1 MKLTLKIKLLPT
13 EIQRDV
19 LLRTMERFNEACN
32 FVSEI
37 AFRLK
42 TGSQVKLHHE
52 AYYTVREQFGLSS
65 QMTVRAVG
73 KVAESYEVDKNH
85 LHSFRPHGAMVYDQ
99 RILTWKTLDRV
110 SVLTLDGRILVPY
123 VLGDYYQSRLKR
135 VRGQADLIL
144 VDGIFYLCAVVD
156 VPEPPMDDVTD
167 YIGVDLGIVNIA
179 ADSEGEVH
187 SGGQV
192 NGLRKRY
199 AKLRARLQAKQTK
212 SAKRLL
218 KKRKRKEARFAKDVN
233 HCISKKLVAKAKDT
247 GKGIALE
254 DLKGIRSRITV
265 WKAQRRVQHSWG
277 FFQLRAFVEYKAKLA
292 GVPVVLVDPRN
303 TSRTCPA
310 CGHISKNNRKTQA
323 LFLCV
328 SCGFSGPADPI
339 AAENIRRLA
348 VNQAYAVA
356 A

>member
-1 MKLTLKIKLLPT
+1 MKLTLKIKLLPNKEQKT
-13 EIQRDV
+13 S

-52 AYYTVREQFGLSS
+52 AYYTVRERFKLSA
-65 QMTVRAVG
+65 QMTVRAIG
-73 KVAESYEVDKNH
+73 KVAESYKVDKKH
-85 LHSFRPHGAMVYDQ
+85 HHYFKPHGAMVYDQ
-99 RILTWKTLDRV
+99 RILTWRTLDQV
-110 SVLTLDGRILVPY
+110 SILSLDGRLLIPY

-135 VRGQADLIL
+135 VRGQADLVF
-144 VDGIFYLCAVVD
+144 VDGIFYICAVVE

-167 YIGVDLGIVNIA
+167 YIGVDLGIVNVA
-179 ADSEGEVH
+179 VDSEAEVH

-199 AKLRARLQAKQTK
+199 ATLRARLQAKQSK

-218 KKRKRKEARFAKDVN
+218 KKRRRKEVRFAKDVN
-233 HCISKKLVAKAKDT
+233 HRISKVLVAKAKT
-247 GKGIALE
+247 QGKGIALE
-254 DLKGIRSRITV
+254 DLKGIRSRLRLR
-265 WKAQRRVQHSWG
+265 KPQRRIQHSWG
-277 FFQLRAFVEYKAKLA
+277 FFQLRTFIEYKAKLA
-292 GVPVVLVDPRN
+292 GVPVVFVDPRN

-310 CGHISKNNRKTQA
+310 CGHISKSNRKTQSQ
-323 LFLCV
+323 FCCV
-328 SCGFSGPADPI
+328 SCGFSGLADTV
-339 AAENIRRLA
+339 AAENIRRVA
-348 VNQAYAVA
+348 VNQLYADA